1 MENKNTSIAPTQE
14 KQVAITE
21 KVRQQIE
28 DLQNKGQIAI
38 PKNYSPENA
47 LKMAWLGL
55 QEVKDRNNNLAIRV
69 CKPDSI
75 HQALFNMVIQGLS
88 PAKKQCYFI
97 VYGDQLTLM
106 RSYLG
111 AIAVTKRLEGVKD
124 VKGYAL
130 YDGDVF
136 ETEYDI
142 NTASIKVVKYQ
153 PAFDNIDIK
162 AVKGAFAIVLGE
174 DGPIHTEIMT
184 LAQIKAAWN
193 QGATKG
199 GSGAHNNFTDQMAI
213 KTVVNRACKKYWN
226 TSDDSD
232 LLIGAINDTP
242 DKDDVENDTRTVVES
257 TTYEVQEEMAAEEK
271 VIIDVESKPTAS
283 EPAKATKRTTKSQTV
298 ENPIDPNDEIFEGAP
313 F

>member
-1 MENKNTSIAPTQE
+1 MITKPVTTAPAVKPVAE
-14 KQVAITE
+14 KVAVTE

-28 DLQNKGQIAI
+28 DLQSKGQIAI

-55 QEVKDRNNNLAIRV
+55 QEVKDRNNKLAIQV

-130 YDGDVF
+130 YEGDVF

-142 NTASIKVVKYQ
+142 NTASIKVVKYE

-162 AVKGAFAIVLGE
+162 AVKGAFAVVLGE

-184 LAQIKAAWN
+184 MAQIKSAWN

-199 GSGAHNNFTDQMAI
+199 SSPAHNNFTDQMAI

-232 LLIGAINDTP
+232 LLIGAINEGRNEDERP
-242 DKDDVENDTRTVVES
+242 EYDAKDVLQEAA
-257 TTYEVQEEMAAEEK
+257 YEVQQEDEQTER
-271 VIIDVESKPTAS
+271 VIIDADIHQ
-283 EPAKATKRTTKSQTV
+283 EPEQIR
-298 ENPIDPNDEIFEGAP
+298 IDADDEIFEGAP

>member
-1 MENKNTSIAPTQE
+1 MTTKPVTNTPAVVRPAAE
-14 KQVAITE
+14 KVAVTE

-28 DLQNKGQIAI
+28 DLQSKGQIAI

-55 QEVKDRNNNLAIRV
+55 QEVKDRAGKLAIQV

-97 VYGDQLTLM
+97 AYGDQLTLM

-130 YDGDVF
+130 YEGDVF

-142 NTASIKVVKYQ
+142 ATASIKVVKYQ

-162 AVKGAFAIVLGE
+162 AVKGAFAVVLGE
-174 DGPIHTEIMT
+174 NGPIHTEIMT
-184 LAQIKAAWN
+184 MAQIKSSWN

-199 GSGAHNNFTDQMAI
+199 SSPAHNNFTDQMAI
-213 KTVVNRACKKYWN
+213 KSVINRACKKYWN

-232 LLIGAINDTP
+232 LLIGAINEGRNEDERP
-242 DKDDVENDTRTVVES
+242 EYDAKDVLQETS
-257 TTYEVQEEMAAEEK
+257 YEVQQEDEQTER
-271 VIIDVESKPTAS
+271 VIIDADIHQEPEQIRIAS
-283 EPAKATKRTTKSQTV
+283 
-298 ENPIDPNDEIFEGAP
+298 DDEIFEGAP